1 MPWSWNCRYTRDDRY
16 SNENRDMDGDDMNE
30 QDSKDCGCP
39 EGQAQNKE
47 GRCVMPEVTFSSFI
61 LSLNT
66 SALYHM
72 GEIADP
78 QTGQKTQD
86 LELAKNAIDT
96 LTMLKEKTEGNLDSD
111 EGELLASIVYELK
124 MRFVQVSQGG

>member
-1 MPWSWNCRYTRDDRY
+1 MRWSLNCRCTKDERY
-16 SNENRDMDGDDMNE
+16 GNKYRDMDGDGMSE
-30 QDSKDCGCP
+30 QDSSNCGCP
-39 EGQAQNKE
+39 DGRVRNNE
-47 GRCVMPEVTFSSFI
+47 GRCVMPEVSFSSFI

-78 QTGQKTQD
+78 KTGQKIQD

-96 LTMLKEKTEGNLDSD
+96 LAMLKEKTQGNLDND
-111 EGELLASIVYELK
+111 EGELLTRIVYELK
-124 MRFVQVSQGG
+124 MRFVQVSHGG

>member
-1 MPWSWNCRYTRDDRY
+1 
-16 SNENRDMDGDDMNE
+16 MDGDGMSE
-30 QDSKDCGCP
+30 QDSKNCGCP
-39 EGQAQNKE
+39 EGRVRNNE
-47 GRCVMPEVTFSSFI
+47 GRCVMPEVSFSSFI

-78 QTGQKTQD
+78 HTGQKIQD
-86 LELAKNAIDT
+86 LDLAKNAIDT

-111 EGELLASIVYELK
+111 EGELLTRIVYELK
-124 MRFVQVSQGG
+124 MRFVQVSHGG

>member
-1 MPWSWNCRYTRDDRY
+1 MNDEQNNNGKRD
-16 SNENRDMDGDDMNE
+16 SDGDGMSRQENDN
-30 QDSKDCGCP
+30 CGCP
-39 EGQAQNKE
+39 EGRVRNHE

-78 QTGQKTQD
+78 QTGEKIQD

-96 LTMLKEKTEGNLDSD
+96 LAMLKEKTSGNLDSD
-111 EGELLASIVYELK
+111 EGELLTRIVYELK
-124 MRFVQVSQGG
+124 MRFVQISTGG